1 MECPNCG
8 TYNPN
13 DRETCWRC
21 DEPLPTPEP
30 EKKRNPRKRAQ
41 TWLYVAIAVFL
52 LISLLQMC
60 GVNLPFGPQISTEQ
74 PSGYLLTPHLVAC
87 WSCIFL
93 AV

>member
-21 DEPLPTPEP
+21 DEQLPSPEP
-30 EKKRNPRKRAQ
+30 KEERNPRKRAQ

-52 LISLLQMC
+52 LITLLQMC
-60 GVNLPFGPQISTEQ
+60 GVSLPFGPQMPEQ
-74 PSGYLLTPHLVAC
+74 PSGHLPSPHLIAC
-87 WSCIFL
+87 WSYIL
-93 AV
+93 LGV